1 MAMSSS
7 EAVHYNIAC
16 RSAYLEAMQHLGIN
30 KLYEQKDG
38 VQNPEISQ
46 ALGILD
52 HLKLACSDRT
62 AGPNYET
69 FMKDVAKMTV
79 LVYKGVLEI
88 SEEDK
93 FTIQMIDS
101 DFFDNF
107 PLKEETRTEYY
118 AEKKV

>member
-30 KLYEQKDG
+30 KLFEQRDG
-38 VQNPEISQ
+38 VHNPQLSQ
-46 ALGILD
+46 ALGILN
-52 HLKLACSDRT
+52 HLKLACADRS

-69 FMKDVAKMTV
+69 FMKDVSKMMV
-79 LVYKGVLEI
+79 LTYQGVLEI
-88 SEEDK
+88 SDEDK

-107 PLKEETRTEYY
+107 PLKEETRAEYY

>member
-107 PLKEETRTEYY
+107 PLKEETRAEYY